1 MTKHKLFQ
9 SGVIMLDGGAIV
21 ALENLQGIVRF
32 FPNFLFFQE
41 VVTPRLVAEV
51 KTNSKFIESQTR
63 QFICQAPLA
72 GLFIFSAIVANGTEN
87 CSPFHFEAY
96 KDYT

>member
-1 MTKHKLFQ
+1 
-9 SGVIMLDGGAIV
+9 MLDGGAIV